1 MKVFVRSQSPSARY
15 DIETAREMSYHT
27 YCDPD
32 MANRASE
39 ILSPKFKGRIFSE
52 EDWSV
57 LEQIS
62 LLAKETGREF
72 EIHDVSSIKGRI
84 IAIKYG
90 IRKTPAIVINGERFE
105 GKERVLEAVTT
116 K

>member
-90 IRKTPAIVINGERFE
+90 IRKTPAIVINGEKFE